1 MIGAMSLLLL
11 TVAALLPIAN
21 PFATAALFMSLTQG
35 DSPGERSHT
44 ALWTCIY
51 MFSILAFF
59 LIAGTLVMRFFGIS
73 EAGIRVAGGLTILV
87 VGFRMLFP
95 AESPITARE
104 QSEALNKKEI
114 ALVPL
119 ALPSLSGPGSIAVV
133 LSIAA
138 DTTGIMSH
146 LFVLSGILA
155 VALFSYAVLQG
166 ASRLTKYLGVGGINV
181 FSRIMGF
188 FLICIAVQ
196 FIAKGVHEFI
206 RHPDF

>member
-1 MIGAMSLLLL
+1 MIGLMSLLFL
-11 TVAALLPIAN
+11 TIAALLPIAN

-35 DSPGERSHT
+35 DSSQELAHT
-44 ALWTCIY
+44 ARWTCIY
-51 MFSILAFF
+51 MFAILAFF
-59 LIAGTLVMRFFGIS
+59 LVAGTLVMRFFGIS
-73 EAGIRVAGGLTILV
+73 EAGIRIAGGLIILV

-95 AESPITARE
+95 TESPISAKE
-104 QSEALNKKEI
+104 QSEALNKKDI

-138 DTTGIMSH
+138 DTTGLMEH
-146 LFVLSGILA
+146 LFVLSGILV
-155 VALFSYAVLQG
+155 VALFSYAVLLG
-166 ASRLTKYLGVGGINV
+166 ASRLTKYLGVGGINA

-196 FIAKGVHEFI
+196 FLAKGIHEFI
-206 RHPDF
+206 LHPDL